1 MTLQAAKDALAEAR
15 RLDWA
20 AERAGIPRA
29 EIITRLAD
37 IARAR
42 GVQIDEADPAAT
54 FRALR
59 VEIEQG
65 AAHPNGD
72 C

>member
-1 MTLQAAKDALAEAR
+1 MSIDRAREALTEAR

-65 AAHPNGD
+65 VAHPNGD